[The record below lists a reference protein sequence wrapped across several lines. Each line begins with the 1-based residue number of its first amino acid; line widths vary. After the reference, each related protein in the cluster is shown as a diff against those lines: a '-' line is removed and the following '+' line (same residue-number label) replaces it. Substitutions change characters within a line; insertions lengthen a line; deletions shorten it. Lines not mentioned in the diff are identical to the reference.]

1 MYFLHN
7 LPLSFFIYSSVSDES
22 NMVGSRP
29 RRARSTRS
37 SKVVNNP
44 NNQIEAADQPN
55 GSSGDPAA
63 LANRYFAM
71 AEEMNSRGAME
82 LAVPFY
88 RQALT
93 LLMAERKQ
101 MQQQLPAD
109 QLHGLLA
116 AAEHWEQQPLPEL
129 DIEQSIAELTED
141 LNEASA
147 QQVLA
152 ALKEFENQKGFL
164 PSTGYA
170 LRGNAYILLGKPEE
184 AVQAFESGCK
194 AEPTRLDLQINHG
207 GALLA
212 AGETVAALSVL
223 RNVYKN
229 QLDLLA
235 TNEKTALLRNL
246 AAAEAKEGDFKSA
259 LELRMEWLNE
269 NPNGQPVEKWLH
281 WIHQG
286 LAEQQ
291 ADATKIQALE
301 LLKRLHELHPAE
313 RTVTETLA
321 ETLENSGFYQEAS
334 LLYRTLLRPQL
345 SQSKPFSS

>member
-1 MYFLHN
+1 MN
-7 LPLSFFIYSSVSDES
+7 
-22 NMVGSRP
+22 GSRP
-29 RRARSTRS
+29 RRARNTLS
-37 SKVVNNP
+37 SRGVNNH
-44 NNQIEAADQPN
+44 NENTEQP
-55 GSSGDPAA
+55 SSSSVDPAA
-63 LANRYFAM
+63 LADRYFAM

-101 MQQQLPAD
+101 QQQKLPAD

-116 AAEHWEQQPLPEL
+116 AAEHWQQQPVPVL

-141 LNEASA
+141 LNQASA

-152 ALKEFENQKGFL
+152 ALEELENKKGLL
-164 PSTGYA
+164 PSNGYA
-170 LRGNAYILLGKPEE
+170 LRGNACILLGNPEA
-184 AVQAFESGCK
+184 AVQAFQSGCK
-194 AEPTRLDLQINHG
+194 AEPTRLDLHINHG

-212 AGETVAALSVL
+212 SGETEAALSVL
-223 RNVYKN
+223 RSVYKN

-235 TNEKTALLRNL
+235 SNEKTALLRNL
-246 AAAEAKEGDFKSA
+246 AAAEAKEGDFATA
-259 LELRMEWLNE
+259 LALRMEWLNE
-269 NPNGQPVEKWLH
+269 NPNGQPIERWLN
-281 WIHQG
+281 WVQQG

-291 ADATKIQALE
+291 PGATKDQALR

-313 RTVTETLA
+313 SLVTEALA
-321 ETLENSGFYQEAS
+321 EAFENSGFYQEAS

-345 SQSKPFSS
+345 TKADPFQV